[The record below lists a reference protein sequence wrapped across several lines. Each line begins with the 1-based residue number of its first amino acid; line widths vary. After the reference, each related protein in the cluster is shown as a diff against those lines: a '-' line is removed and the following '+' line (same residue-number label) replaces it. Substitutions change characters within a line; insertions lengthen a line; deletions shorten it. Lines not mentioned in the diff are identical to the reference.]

1 MAWTSYQQRSEQLKQ
16 QFVSRLAL
24 AEPEA
29 APEAY
34 YDQHELGLLSDA
46 DLEQWIARLAA
57 APPAEQ
63 QAEQPPVEQQVDTAT
78 PSYSASDSYQIRSLR
93 WLMNN
98 AETVADKELAR
109 QRYLETLFGLWRK
122 HVALT
127 GETYYKDLREEIWE
141 RYQAMQHQLS

>member
-1 MAWTSYQQRSEQLKQ
+1 MAWINFQQRSEQLKQ
-16 QFVSRLAL
+16 QFASRVAM
-24 AEPEA
+24 AEPGL

-34 YDQHELGLLSDA
+34 YDKHELGLLDDA
-46 DLEQWIARLAA
+46 GLEQWISRLPA
-57 APPAEQ
+57 APPATTTR
-63 QAEQPPVEQQVDTAT
+63 AEQHADAPPA
-78 PSYSASDSYQIRSLR
+78 PSYSASDSYQIRTLR

-127 GETYYKDLREEIWE
+127 GETYYKGLREEIWE
-141 RYQAMQHQLS
+141 RYQAMEEGLS